1 MDKFLKD
8 DRMSLK
14 LFTFLFL
21 NFILSSAT
29 CKKDSLPNGLPT
41 QDIYKDIVF
50 LHANVITME
59 NDVALKD
66 YSVFTH
72 NGIITKLEPTSS
84 VTIPDTVF
92 KIDATGKYLM
102 PGLADLHTH
111 IWYKEDILP
120 YVANGVTT
128 VLNMGSGSS
137 ILQFRTEAANKQIIS
152 PTIFASGFVDGPGSR
167 GWLATTASEA
177 EQAVEEI
184 KNAGWDFVKAYNS
197 IPLDAYTALMNKA
210 KEKKISVIGHGV
222 RASGIRG
229 VLTSGQVMI
238 AHSEEYLY
246 AYFNN
251 QTDESLIPS
260 AVTDTK
266 NAGAYV
272 TPNLVTYETIAKQW
286 GKPAVLQQM
295 LAKPE
300 MKYVSP
306 KWKNTNWQ
314 QFDFTTRPGNID
326 AQYNFLKLFTKKLS
340 DAGVPLLLGTDTPFM
355 IGEVN
360 GFAIHDDLRNMIACG
375 LTPYQALMA
384 GTKTPG
390 EFINKYVA
398 TSKPFGIIKEGY
410 KADLLLLNANPLLNV
425 ENVKQRVGVMIN
437 GRWLSEIKLK
447 EEMGKLA
454 ESF

>member
-1 MDKFLKD
+1 MKKILIIV
-8 DRMSLK
+8 
-14 LFTFLFL
+14 
-21 NFILSSAT
+21 FITSALSSFN
-29 CKKDSLPNGLPT
+29 CKRHEQEKFPSS
-41 QDIYKDIVF
+41 QDVNKDIVF
-50 LHANVITME
+50 LHANVVTME
-59 NDVALKD
+59 SDVVLKD

-72 NGIITKLEPTSS
+72 NGIIIKIEPTSS
-84 VTIPDTVF
+84 VAIHDSVF

-102 PGLADLHTH
+102 PGLADMHTH

-120 YVANGVTT
+120 YVANGITT
-128 VLNMGSGSS
+128 VLHMGGPSA
-137 ILQFRTEAANKQIIS
+137 ILQFRMEAANKQIIS

-167 GWLATTASEA
+167 GWLATTPAEA

-184 KNAGWDFVKAYNS
+184 KTAGWDFVKAYNS

-210 KEKKISVIGHGV
+210 REKKISVIGHGV
-222 RASGIRG
+222 RAPGIKG
-229 VLTSGQVMI
+229 VLTGGQVMI
-238 AHSEEYLY
+238 AHAEEYLY
-246 AYFNN
+246 AYFDN
-251 QTDESLIPS
+251 QTDETLIAS
-260 AVTDTK
+260 AVADTK

-286 GKPAVLQQM
+286 GKPAALQQM

-306 KWKNTNWQ
+306 KWKNANWQ

-340 DAGVPLLLGTDTPFM
+340 DAGVPLLLGTDSPFM

-384 GTKTPG
+384 GTKTAG

-398 TSKPFGIIKEGY
+398 ASKPFGLIKEGY
-410 KADLLLLNANPLLNV
+410 KADLLLLHSNPLLNI
-425 ENVKQRVGVMIN
+425 ENLKQRVGVMIN
-437 GRWLSEIKLK
+437 GRWLNETKLQ
-447 EEMGKLA
+447 EEMDGQSTIGLCK
-454 ESF
+454 